1 MSEKKARAQRK
12 EDRTTRPA
20 PRREEI
26 QDLPPPNNFTT
37 PYTLAMKDQLFTWYA
52 WQVRPKP
59 LMRRLFLVLI
69 VAFVWIAF
77 LTQGKPIEEKWTAYL
92 LCLVAVPLYLAV
104 AATISTI
111 MGFLSYS
118 IKKGQFT
125 DAVLYWD
132 DERVEWIT
140 PVYSPK
146 YKWSQFKAH
155 FITTKVIILALQGTL
170 IAVPVRAF
178 KTAHDLQNFTENVQR
193 KAVGPKL
200 GFAKKK

>member
-12 EDRTTRPA
+12 EERANRPA
-20 PRREEI
+20 PRREEM
-26 QDLPPPNNFTT
+26 QDLPLPKNFTN
-37 PYTLAMKDQLFTWYA
+37 PYTLSLKDQLLTWYA

-59 LMRRLFLVLI
+59 LLRRLLLVLI
-69 VAFVWIAF
+69 VALVWIVV
-77 LTQGKPIEEKWTAYL
+77 LTQGKPLEEKWTAYL
-92 LCLVAVPLYLAV
+92 LSLVAIPLYLAV
-104 AATISTI
+104 AAVISTI
-111 MGFLSYS
+111 MGLLSYS

-155 FITTKVIILALQGTL
+155 FITSRVAILALQGTL
-170 IAVPVRAF
+170 IGVPIRAF
-178 KTAHDLQNFTENVQR
+178 KTPHDLQNFTEIVQK
-193 KAVGPKL
+193 KAVGPRL
-200 GFAKKK
+200 GFSKKK